1 MGGKLPINIMSNYQI
16 AMRMFQAFMLT
27 ISLGTLAMTY
37 YLVAT
42 REYDQYNLIIIGIFC
57 VPVVMSAM
65 MATYLLTQKIN

>member
-1 MGGKLPINIMSNYQI
+1 MKTIKIVQR
-16 AMRMFQAFMLT
+16 AMQVFLLL

-42 REYDQYNLIIIGIFC
+42 REYDQFNLIIIGIFC

-65 MATYLLTQKIN
+65 MATYLLTEKTN